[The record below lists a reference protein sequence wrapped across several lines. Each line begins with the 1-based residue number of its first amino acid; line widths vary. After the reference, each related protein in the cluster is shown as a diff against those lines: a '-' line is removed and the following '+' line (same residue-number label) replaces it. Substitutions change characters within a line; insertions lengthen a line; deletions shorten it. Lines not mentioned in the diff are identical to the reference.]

1 MSEEDKKKGTKIDY
15 KVINKIRNDNH
26 LDFLEDLASKG
37 LPLTPEQI
45 LALKKDGRNVE
56 AILNVSTDESLTS
69 TKFDKTDLGFEIEI
83 PEFGNGH
90 YKDNG
95 VDIKTS
101 EWMPESVLEHTQEFY
116 DFVTSMNEQGFQK
129 KVTYEPLK
137 LYIQQA
143 HNWLADKKTMEDCV
157 DREEKIAYFNQ
168 EWKRCLENS
177 LYFVDK
183 YLYLKETDE
192 EDGSSI
198 KYLAKPV
205 HEVLLFLADCGY
217 SMIIG
222 KPRQIAA
229 TTTFQGWAI
238 KKMTFVKNIFIKF
251 VTMDVDTAE
260 EIMEDKLKFP
270 VSQLPKWLR
279 PSVKGD
285 SHEGLTFGRT
295 IPGQKGARGGANSRF
310 GVVAPSVSAINAG
323 APPIVMVDEAGYIK
337 VLGKMIRES
346 RPTMFRQDLKTGKLA
361 MKRQLIIWSTGGVD
375 EGKNRVKTKSFEE
388 EVNHARDKW
397 KKKEFDYGIVPIF
410 FDWTTRPGISKKFYE
425 SEKRNYTSDGPDKE
439 QKMNQFRLTYP
450 SRWED
455 MFLTESKTLIPS
467 SAISWHED
475 RIIRAGGEFDPQ
487 PGYFEP
493 VLDMNSP
500 TTANDDFGYK
510 VIGAEFVPVEHG
522 SDRATTWIF
531 MHPERGWKHR
541 YYKGTD
547 PIMSDNGYSNMASS
561 IWDKKLNTISA
572 IMNYRD
578 DDYKYS
584 YQQCFLMGLYY
595 NPDKHH
601 DGVPELLESNIG
613 TSYRDYVDNKGYFHT
628 LVYRTQLPDIFQGG
642 GQLIGI
648 DNRAMR
654 NKFIINKMDEMFQMY
669 GKNFYFLVLFAQ
681 LRTFVCVMN
690 ERGNEIWGV
699 SDKRQYQDDTLFS
712 SVFSYICS
720 TVDENPPRYFSSETE
735 KHVERWEGVTDKYGN
750 YKRVLV
756 KKRIY

>member
-1 MSEEDKKKGTKIDY
+1 MSEGKKERIDY
-15 KVINKIRNDNH
+15 QLINKIRNDKN

-37 LPLTPEQI
+37 LPLSHEQI
-45 LALKKDGRNVE
+45 RELEKDGRNIE
-56 AILNVSTDESLTS
+56 AILANSSDGSKLSL
-69 TKFDKTDLGFEIEI
+69 KFDKSDLGFDIHV
-83 PEFGNGH
+83 PKFGNGN

-101 EWMPESVLEHTQEFY
+101 EWMPKSVLEHSDSFY
-116 DFVTSMNEQGFQK
+116 DFITSMNEQGFQK
-129 KVTYEPLK
+129 KSQYKPLK

-143 HNWLADKKTMEDCV
+143 HNWLSDTKTMEDCT

-168 EWKRCLENS
+168 EWHRCLENS

-192 EDGSSI
+192 EDGTSI

-238 KKMTFVKNIFIKF
+238 KKMTFIKNMFIKF

-270 VSQLPKWLR
+270 VSQIPNWFR
-279 PSVKGD
+279 PGVKGD

-295 IPGQKGARGGANSRF
+295 IPGKKGARGGANSRF

-346 RPTMFRQDLKTGKLA
+346 RPTMFRQDLKSGKLE

-375 EGKNRVKTKSFEE
+375 EGKTRSKTKSFEE

-397 KKKEFDYGIVPIF
+397 KKKEFDYGIIPVF
-410 FDWTTRPGISKKFYE
+410 FDWTTRPGITKKFYE
-425 SEKRNYTSDGPDKE
+425 TEKKNYTSDGPDKE

-455 MFLTESKTLIPS
+455 MFLTEAKTLLPA

-475 RIIRAGGEFDPQ
+475 RIMGSGTAFDPQ
-487 PGYFEP
+487 PGYFQP
-493 VLDMNSP
+493 VLDMNTP
-500 TTANDDFGYK
+500 TSSNDDFGYK

-522 SDRATTWIF
+522 SDKATTWIF
-531 MHPERGWKHR
+531 MEPDKGWKHR
-541 YYKGTD
+541 YFKGVD
-547 PIMSDNGYSNMASS
+547 PIASDNGYSNMSAS
-561 IWDKKLNTISA
+561 IWDKKNNTISA

-578 DDYKYS
+578 EDYKYAF
-584 YQQCFLMGLYY
+584 QQCFLLGLYY
-595 NPDKHH
+595 NPDGHYE
-601 DGVPELLESNIG
+601 GVPDLVESNIG
-613 TSYRDYVDNKGYFHT
+613 NMYREYVDQKGYFNT

-669 GKNFYFLVLFAQ
+669 GKNFYFMILFAQ
-681 LRTFVCVMN
+681 LRTFVCVLN
-690 ERGNEIWGV
+690 ERGNDIWGV
-699 SDKRQYQDDTLFS
+699 ADKRQYQDDTLFS
-712 SVFSYICS
+712 AVFSYICS
-720 TVDENPPRYFSSETE
+720 MIDDTPPRHFRNEEE
-735 KHVERWEGVTDKYGN
+735 KSIKKYVGITDKNGN
-750 YKRVLV
+750 FKRVEV
-756 KKRIY
+756 KKNVY